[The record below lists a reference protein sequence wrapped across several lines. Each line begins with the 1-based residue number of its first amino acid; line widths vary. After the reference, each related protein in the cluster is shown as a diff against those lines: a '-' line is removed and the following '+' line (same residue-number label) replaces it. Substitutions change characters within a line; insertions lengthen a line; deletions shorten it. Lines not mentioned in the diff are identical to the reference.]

1 MRIFMDDLLLVAR
14 KLNIVLPKLCK
25 KLGLDYK
32 VIRISG
38 GFKIF
43 TMDNEPIVYADLI
56 NKRFELLGD
65 FNLLPRHLRR
75 MLIEDLRFITLF
87 NVKESEIEKRF
98 V

>member
-1 MRIFMDDLLLVAR
+1 MDDLLLAEK

-25 KLGLDYK
+25 KLGMDYR
-32 VIRISG
+32 VIRIKG

-43 TMDNEPIVYADLI
+43 SMDNEPIVYADLI

>member
-1 MRIFMDDLLLVAR
+1 
-14 KLNIVLPKLCK
+14 
-25 KLGLDYK
+25 
-32 VIRISG
+32 
-38 GFKIF
+38 
-43 TMDNEPIVYADLI
+43 MDNEPIVYADLI